1 MDEKK
6 LFLSTKIYHWSE
18 LELND
23 LFSRIHIPLN
33 KIGKSIGFCLVY
45 EKVDDALDDNNDFDD
60 LIEINTLQSKNSSV

>member
-6 LFLSTKIYHWSE
+6 LYFSSKMHEWSE

-23 LFSRIHIPLN
+23 LFSRIYFPLN

-60 LIEINTLQSKNSSV
+60 LIEINTLQSQNSDV